1 MNLSDKIFNF
11 YSKIFFLMAAWL
23 LSSGFN
29 DPLSDNP
36 IGSLSEINRQFCT
49 AMQPAAASTVCESS
63 VTACRHITDA
73 ISETSLLKAAEQN
86 ATGQSTTGQHLPNVP
101 EPNASRQETAYIWE
115 ERYLVQYVGGYD
127 DRMGIYDLNTLK
139 DGAFGDYI
147 IRSYGSYRFTEPM
160 KELFL
165 KIAMNDASFQEKPYF
180 IYYDEDD
187 HLRLELY
194 VDVSG
199 AGCGICYG
207 ESADGTNETAE
218 RSGFVFTES
227 KKAAWE
233 GAQYFMIF
241 DTQAYYIDV
250 PSIQNDES
258 FRNYKE
264 SYEYN
269 DAGQVTSFSC
279 EAETNVF
286 SEEWTPVT
294 IASYRCVYREDG
306 SKKEEELFRN
316 SLLFSTSYSS
326 ARLHYDESGRIA
338 YIRSYIT
345 HGSLE
350 YYFIYEDDGDIP
362 ACGIML
368 DHYPDIVEGIFYQYT

>member
-1 MNLSDKIFNF
+1 MKYLLKIP
-11 YSKIFFLMAAWL
+11 IFAAAWL
-23 LSSGFN
+23 LSGGFAN
-29 DPLSDNP
+29 MWHADLTLPERNLRLCASSQIP
-36 IGSLSEINRQFCT
+36 IV
-49 AMQPAAASTVCESS
+49 STVCESS
-63 VTACRHITDA
+63 VTACRYITDA
-73 ISETSLLKAAEQN
+73 LNGTDVQNASEQN
-86 ATGQSTTGQHLPNVP
+86 DSGQK
-101 EPNASRQETAYIWE
+101 TAYIWDD
-115 ERYLVQYVGGYD
+115 RYLVQYTGGYD
-127 DRMGIYDLNTLK
+127 DQMGIYDLNSLK

-147 IRSYGSYRFTEPM
+147 IRSYGSYRFTEHM

-165 KIAMNDASFQEKPYF
+165 KVAMNDASFQEKPYF
-180 IYYDEDD
+180 IYYDGQA
-187 HLRLELY
+187 RPQLELY
-194 VDVSG
+194 VGKNG

-207 ESADGTNETAE
+207 EYADGTDETAE

-227 KKAAWE
+227 KKTSWE
-233 GAQYFMIF
+233 NAQYFMIF

-269 DAGQVTSFSC
+269 DAGHVTSFSC
-279 EAETNVF
+279 EAETNSF

-316 SLLFSTSYSS
+316 SLLFSTTNCS
-326 ARLHYDESGRIA
+326 AHLYYDESGRIA

-362 ACGIML
+362 ACGIII
-368 DHYPDIVEGIFYQYT
+368 DHYPDIAEGIFYQYH